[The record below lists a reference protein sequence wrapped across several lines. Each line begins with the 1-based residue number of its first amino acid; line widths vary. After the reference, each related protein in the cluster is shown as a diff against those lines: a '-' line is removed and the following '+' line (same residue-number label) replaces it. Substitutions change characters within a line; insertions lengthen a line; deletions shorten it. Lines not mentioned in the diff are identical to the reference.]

1 MADRRFFENAG
12 PFALSV
18 LAEIAEAELAE
29 GSDGSRTFSDVAP
42 LDAAGPDDVSFL
54 DNRRYV
60 DQFRESRAGACIV
73 DPELADRAPEGMAL
87 LLTKRPYRGYAKLA
101 QAFYPLP
108 QPRPGLPLCWK
119 GPVTLSTSVSR
130 PSPTIWL
137 TRRWSS
143 CRSTGVHRQEAI
155 RD

>member
-54 DNRRYV
+54 DNRRYL

-73 DPELADRAPEGMAL
+73 DPELADRL
-87 LLTKRPYRGYAKLA
+87 LLFNEEDPDPSD
-101 QAFYPLP
+101 PLHKY
-108 QPRPGLPLCWK
+108 GVDEGEGWLC
-119 GPVTLSTSVSR
+119 
-130 PSPTIWL
+130 
-137 TRRWSS
+137 
-143 CRSTGVHRQEAI
+143 C
-155 RD
+155 